1 MKNDRCPLCASVFFA
16 KNKRRDASLP
26 RFSILFIF
34 YARVYAST
42 RGRMGTYY
50 AKRSQNTSFDGSRS
64 QKMKLFA
71 IKEHHLYNKAYTKG
85 ERAVGKLVAVY
96 VLRDYAARRLM
107 QANPQ
112 KRYLNRVGL
121 SVGKKIGGA
130 IQRNRAKRLLREA
143 YRAVAADGIKT
154 GYLVVLAAREQ
165 IRDKKMQD
173 VEKELR
179 RAFLRLGLLEKQEP

>member
-1 MKNDRCPLCASVFFA
+1 MKNL
-16 KNKRRDASLP
+16 
-26 RFSILFIF
+26 
-34 YARVYAST
+34 
-42 RGRMGTYY
+42 
-50 AKRSQNTSFDGSRS
+50 
-64 QKMKLFA
+64 A

-96 VLRDYAARRLM
+96 VLRDYAARRIM
-107 QANPQ
+107 QQNPQ

-130 IQRNRAKRLLREA
+130 VQRNRAKRILREG
-143 YRAVAADGIKT
+143 YRAVAADGIET

-179 RAFLRLGLLEKQEP
+179 RAFLRLGLLKKDEP